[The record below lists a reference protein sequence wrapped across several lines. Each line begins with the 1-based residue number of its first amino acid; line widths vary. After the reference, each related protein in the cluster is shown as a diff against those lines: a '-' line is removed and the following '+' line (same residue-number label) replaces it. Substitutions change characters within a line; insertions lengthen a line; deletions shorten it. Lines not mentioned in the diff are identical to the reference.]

1 MHLCG
6 LTKVEAR
13 GFFQGKEMEARFER
27 KNKVGENSQQEAGMT
42 LTVAGLWL
50 CLLSF
55 HDKLTPAPLPVSAS
69 LQQKI
74 FHTPYTL
81 ISLFIELKWRKL
93 IHYGKHSCR
102 EKMGKAVGKNQGQN
116 RSPFGEESLQSPLIL
131 GKVPRILSLFNNLFN
146 TDFERSKQEGAIGI
160 VQNLGRKQFQDILHI
175 LRFFIIFS
183 CILFQKVQQ
192 AQLSLLF
199 RASEAFT
206 F

>member
-74 FHTPYTL
+74 FHTSYTL
-81 ISLFIELKWRKL
+81 ISLFIEFKWRKL

-146 TDFERSKQEGAIGI
+146 QISKDRNRRAPLELYRIQGENSSKISYTFLDFSLFSLASYSKKSSKP
-160 VQNLGRKQFQDILHI
+160 N
-175 LRFFIIFS
+175 
-183 CILFQKVQQ
+183 
-192 AQLSLLF
+192 
-199 RASEAFT
+199 
-206 F
+206 